1 MPGNVY
7 LESSACVMKN
17 GHLLFGTN
25 HGLVVVDP
33 EKSCHSMSFL
43 RWFSLI

>member
-33 EKSCHSMSFL
+33 EKSHATAC
-43 RWFSLI
+43 RFSGGSH